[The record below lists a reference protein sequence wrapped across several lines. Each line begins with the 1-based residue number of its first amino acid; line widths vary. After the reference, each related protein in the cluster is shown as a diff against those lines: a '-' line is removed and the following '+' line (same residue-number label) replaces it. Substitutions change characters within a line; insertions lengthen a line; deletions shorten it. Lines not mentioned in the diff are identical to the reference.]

1 MSYSHENSDNTIS
14 YQAYVFDAYG
24 TLFDFHSAVREYN
37 HIIGDRSEELSK
49 IWREKQIQYTWLHSM
64 MGSYS
69 DFWIITKEALNY
81 AMESVGINNSKM
93 HSQLMNLYLKLKTFH
108 EVNHSLNSLRRKDC
122 KIAILSNGTHQ
133 MLNEVIKNSGLDS
146 LIDLTISI
154 DDIEIYKPSPLVYQ
168 LVIDKLKINKSD
180 VCFVSANNWDGAGAK
195 SFGFYSVWV
204 NRNRL
209 ISEKLPYQPDLIINS
224 LDDLT

>member
-1 MSYSHENSDNTIS
+1 
-14 YQAYVFDAYG
+14 
-24 TLFDFHSAVREYN
+24 
-37 HIIGDRSEELSK
+37 
-49 IWREKQIQYTWLHSM
+49 
-64 MGSYS
+64 
-69 DFWIITKEALNY
+69 
-81 AMESVGINNSKM
+81 
-93 HSQLMNLYLKLKTFH
+93 
-108 EVNHSLNSLRRKDC
+108 
-122 KIAILSNGTHQ
+122 

-180 VCFVSANNWDGAGAK
+180 VCFVSANNWDVAGAK

-204 NRNRL
+204 NSNRL